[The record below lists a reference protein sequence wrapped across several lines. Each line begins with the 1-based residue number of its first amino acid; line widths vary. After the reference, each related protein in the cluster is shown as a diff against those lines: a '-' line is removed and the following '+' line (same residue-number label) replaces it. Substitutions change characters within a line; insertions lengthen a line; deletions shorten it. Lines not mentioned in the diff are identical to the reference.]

1 MNDNTKQNA
10 CPVRGLTPAGRA
22 LVQKLKEEH
31 SLFIIET
38 VEFFMANDIITLDDV
53 LNLTEEAL
61 MNKILKQVHPY
72 SIFYAESDGRWH
84 TYLKDDTQLSGRK
97 PLARKKKS
105 DLEKFL
111 LKHYQLQLNTL
122 KTYTF
127 ENLYVEFMKYKEATQ
142 SKSTVNAY
150 IKAYKRFYMND
161 PIIKEDLSKIAV
173 PTLRI
178 WLQKIIDEYKLNF
191 KSYNKFSVVF
201 NQLYKYALQMGYL
214 EKNPFDGINVRSLGL
229 YNVPKKSRNEKVFT
243 RQETKDIN
251 AIAFEDFAKKPYCVP
266 LAVLFTFQ
274 TGLRISEVVALKWQ
288 DINFVDNTIRIT
300 RFERVQQEY
309 TDDFEVLTKCQHIII
324 DSDTKGEFGER
335 IVDLTDD
342 ALYILELLKE
352 YYEAE
357 NLVSEWLFV
366 NKNGR
371 IHNRAMDLRIRRYC
385 RLAGIN
391 EKSLHKIRSTYISL
405 LRDAGV
411 SFEKIAEEVGH
422 KSVLT
427 TMLNY
432 SFDTQDDV
440 ENKRLINKGLNIHT
454 A

>member
-1 MNDNTKQNA
+1 MQ
-10 CPVRGLTPAGRA
+10 
-22 LVQKLKEEH
+22 
-31 SLFIIET
+31 
-38 VEFFMANDIITLDDV
+38 
-53 LNLTEEAL
+53 
-61 MNKILKQVHPY
+61 
-72 SIFYAESDGRWH
+72 
-84 TYLKDDTQLSGRK
+84 
-97 PLARKKKS
+97 
-105 DLEKFL
+105 
-111 LKHYQLQLNTL
+111 
-122 KTYTF
+122 
-127 ENLYVEFMKYKEATQ
+127 
-142 SKSTVNAY
+142 
-150 IKAYKRFYMND
+150 
-161 PIIKEDLSKIAV
+161 
-173 PTLRI
+173 
-178 WLQKIIDEYKLNF
+178 
-191 KSYNKFSVVF
+191 
-201 NQLYKYALQMGYL
+201 
-214 EKNPFDGINVRSLGL
+214 
-229 YNVPKKSRNEKVFT
+229 
-243 RQETKDIN
+243 
-251 AIAFEDFAKKPYCVP
+251 KKPYCVP

-288 DINFVDNTIRIT
+288 DINFVDKTIRIA

-385 RLAGIN
+385 RLTGIN

-432 SFDTQDDV
+432 SFDTQSDA

-454 A
+454 T

>member
-1 MNDNTKQNA
+1 MSDNTKQST
-10 CPVRGLTPAGRA
+10 CPVRGLTLAGQA
-22 LVQKLKEEH
+22 LVNKLKEEH
-31 SLFIIET
+31 SLFIKET
-38 VEFFMANDIITLDDV
+38 VEFFMANNIITLDDV

-72 SIFYAESDGRWH
+72 SVYYSESDMRWH

-97 PLARKKKS
+97 PIARKKKS

-127 ENLYVEFMKYKEATQ
+127 EKLYVEFMKYKEATQ

-161 PIIKEDLSKIAV
+161 PIVKEDLSKIAV

-191 KSYNKFSVVF
+191 KSYNKFSAVF

-251 AIAFEDFAKKPYCVP
+251 
-266 LAVLFTFQ
+266 
-274 TGLRISEVVALKWQ
+274 
-288 DINFVDNTIRIT
+288 FVIRTIRIV
-300 RFERVQQEY
+300 RFERVY
-309 TDDFEVLTKCQHIII
+309 
-324 DSDTKGEFGER
+324 
-335 IVDLTDD
+335 
-342 ALYILELLKE
+342 
-352 YYEAE
+352 
-357 NLVSEWLFV
+357 
-366 NKNGR
+366 
-371 IHNRAMDLRIRRYC
+371 
-385 RLAGIN
+385 
-391 EKSLHKIRSTYISL
+391 
-405 LRDAGV
+405 
-411 SFEKIAEEVGH
+411 
-422 KSVLT
+422 
-427 TMLNY
+427 
-432 SFDTQDDV
+432 DTQDD
-440 ENKRLINKGLNIHT
+440 

>member
-1 MNDNTKQNA
+1 M
-10 CPVRGLTPAGRA
+10 
-22 LVQKLKEEH
+22 
-31 SLFIIET
+31 
-38 VEFFMANDIITLDDV
+38 
-53 LNLTEEAL
+53 
-61 MNKILKQVHPY
+61 
-72 SIFYAESDGRWH
+72 
-84 TYLKDDTQLSGRK
+84 
-97 PLARKKKS
+97 
-105 DLEKFL
+105 EKFL

-161 PIIKEDLSKIAV
+161 PIIKEDLSKIAI

-178 WLQKIIDEYKLNF
+178 WLQKNIDEYKLSF

-229 YNVPKKSRNEKVFT
+229 YNTPKKSRNEKVFT

-274 TGLRISEVVALKWQ
+274 TGLRISEVVALKWK
-288 DINFVDNTIRIT
+288 DINFEDKTIRID

-309 TDDFEVLTKCQHIII
+309 TDDFEILTKCQHIII

-352 YYEAE
+352 YYEPE
-357 NLVSEWLFV
+357 NPVSEWLFV
-366 NKNGR
+366 NKSGR

-385 RLAGIN
+385 RLAEIN

-411 SFEKIAEEVGH
+411 SFEKITEEVGH

-432 SFDTQDDV
+432 SFDTQDDE

>member
-1 MNDNTKQNA
+1 MNDNAQQST
-10 CPVRGLTPAGRA
+10 CPVRGLTLAGQA
-22 LVQKLKEEH
+22 LVNKL
-31 SLFIIET
+31 
-38 VEFFMANDIITLDDV
+38 
-53 LNLTEEAL
+53 
-61 MNKILKQVHPY
+61 
-72 SIFYAESDGRWH
+72 
-84 TYLKDDTQLSGRK
+84 
-97 PLARKKKS
+97 
-105 DLEKFL
+105 
-111 LKHYQLQLNTL
+111 
-122 KTYTF
+122 
-127 ENLYVEFMKYKEATQ
+127 
-142 SKSTVNAY
+142 
-150 IKAYKRFYMND
+150 
-161 PIIKEDLSKIAV
+161 
-173 PTLRI
+173 
-178 WLQKIIDEYKLNF
+178 
-191 KSYNKFSVVF
+191 
-201 NQLYKYALQMGYL
+201 
-214 EKNPFDGINVRSLGL
+214 
-229 YNVPKKSRNEKVFT
+229 
-243 RQETKDIN
+243 
-251 AIAFEDFAKKPYCVP
+251 IAFEDFAKKPYCVP

-274 TGLRISEVVALKWQ
+274 TGPRISEVVALKWQ
-288 DINFVDNTIRIT
+288 DINFVDKTIRIA

-352 YYEAE
+352 YYETE

-432 SFDTQDDV
+432 SFDTQDDA

>member
-1 MNDNTKQNA
+1 MSDNTRQSI
-10 CPVRGLTPAGRA
+10 CPVRGLTPAGHA

-31 SLFIIET
+31 SLFIKET
-38 VEFFMANDIITLDDV
+38 VEFFMTNAIITLDDV

-72 SIFYAESDGRWH
+72 SVYYSESDNHWH

-97 PLARKKKS
+97 PIARKKS

-111 LKHYQLQLNTL
+111 PKHYQLQLNTL

-127 ENLYVEFMKYKEATQ
+127 ENLYVEFTKYKEATQ

-161 PIIKEDLSKIAV
+161 PIIKEDLSKITV
-173 PTLRI
+173 PRLRV
-178 WLQKIIDEYKLNF
+178 WLPKVIEENKLNF
-191 KSYNKFSVVF
+191 KAYNKFSVVF

-214 EKNPFDGINVRSLGL
+214 EKNPFDGITVRSLGL
-229 YNVPKKSRNEKVFT
+229 YNVPKKTRNEKVFT

-288 DINFVDNTIRIT
+288 DINFVDKTIRIT

-352 YYEAE
+352 YYESE
-357 NLVSEWLFV
+357 NLVNEWLFV

-432 SFDTQDDV
+432 SFDTQDDA